1 MSRTQV
7 SFLGIGVGM
16 MLLGYVS
23 TAYAEGPIIR
33 SAPSISVAS
42 DQVLTGDFY
51 GAGETV
57 VLSGT
62 AEQDAYII
70 GGTVTVN
77 APVKQD
83 LVVAGG
89 AVQVHGDVSDDI
101 RVLGG
106 EVVIAGKV
114 AGDVLAIGGTVHILS
129 TAEITGDLVFFGG
142 TMRIEGPVK
151 GSLYGTADE
160 LRIDARIEGDV
171 TVTTKSSLTLGGSG
185 VVEGSLTYTSAHE
198 LIRAQDAQILGEISR
213 QAPSVVPEMS
223 AAQASIFGALILVFA
238 SLTLF
243 FLSRR
248 RLESFVQASAQQY
261 GRFGLV
267 GLGVFFA
274 LPFIALLLMSSIV
287 GLLVGGVLLT
297 FYLLAILI
305 GCALMPVVLGSLVW
319 YLFKKEISVQIGTIG
334 IGVLVVELF
343 QLLNFVVPV
352 IGALCLAVAFLVSFG
367 GFLTLSFYS
376 LRKE

>member
-1 MSRTQV
+1 MSRV
-7 SFLGIGVGM
+7 LVGLFVCGVLGVLSGDA
-16 MLLGYVS
+16 S
-23 TAYAEGPIIR
+23 TVFAEGPIIR
-33 SAPSISVAS
+33 SAPSISVAA

-57 VLSGT
+57 VLSGL
-62 AEQDAYII
+62 AEQDAYIV

-89 AVQVHGDVSDDI
+89 SIQVHGDISDDV

-114 AGDVLAIGGTVHILS
+114 SGDVLAVGGTVHILS
-129 TAEITGDLVFFGG
+129 TAEISGDLVFYGG
-142 TMRIEGPVK
+142 AVRIEGPVK
-151 GSLYGTADE
+151 GSLYGTADD
-160 LRIDARIEGDV
+160 LRIDSLIEGDV
-171 TVTTKSSLTLGGSG
+171 TVTTPKSFTVGGGSDIRG
-185 VVEGSLTYTSAHE
+185 VVQYTSANDI
-198 LIRAQDAQILGEISR
+198 IRAQDAVIGGAVTRLSPPI
-213 QAPSVVPEMS
+213 VPEVS
-223 AAQASIFGALILVFA
+223 TAQAWIFGALILVFA

-243 FLSRR
+243 FLSKH
-248 RLESFVQASAQQY
+248 RLESLAHAAANQY

-287 GLLVGGVLLT
+287 GLLIGGVLLVV
-297 FYLLAILI
+297 YLLAVLI
-305 GCALMPVVLGSLVW
+305 GFALMPVLIGSLVW
-319 YLFKKEISVQIGTIG
+319 YLVKKEVTVQIGTIG
-334 IGVLVVELF
+334 IGVIVVEAL
-343 QLLNFVVPV
+343 QALNFVVPV

-367 GFLTLSFYS
+367 GFLTLSFYA